1 MIEMSATAAG
11 LTDRSAAR
19 FYESTIGRKAVMA
32 ITGLILFA
40 FVIVHLLGNL
50 QVFEGAEKINHYGV
64 LLRAYPPLLWGVR
77 SVLLLAV
84 FLHFWAY
91 VDLGLRKVRARPI
104 GYVKKKPAGSSFASR
119 TMYWSGPVIAI
130 FVVLHILHFTTGT
143 VFGHGFR
150 EGQIWQNM
158 TSAFKIV
165 PVAVAYIIA
174 MVLLCLHMYHGLWS
188 WCQTL
193 GMHHPR
199 YTPVVKRAAAIAAIL
214 IAAGFISIPV
224 AIMTGLYPR

>member
-1 MIEMSATAAG
+1 M
-11 LTDRSAAR
+11 
-19 FYESTIGRKAVMA
+19 
-32 ITGLILFA
+32 
-40 FVIVHLLGNL
+40 
-50 QVFEGAEKINHYGV
+50 
-64 LLRAYPPLLWGVR
+64 
-77 SVLLLAV
+77 
-84 FLHFWAY
+84 
-91 VDLGLRKVRARPI
+91 
-104 GYVKKKPAGSSFASR
+104 
-119 TMYWSGPVIAI
+119 IAI

-143 VFGHGFR
+143 VFGPGFR
-150 EGQIWQNM
+150 EGQIWENM

-199 YTPVVKRAAAIAAIL
+199 YTPVVKRAAALAAIL

-224 AIMTGLYPR
+224 AIMMGLYPR